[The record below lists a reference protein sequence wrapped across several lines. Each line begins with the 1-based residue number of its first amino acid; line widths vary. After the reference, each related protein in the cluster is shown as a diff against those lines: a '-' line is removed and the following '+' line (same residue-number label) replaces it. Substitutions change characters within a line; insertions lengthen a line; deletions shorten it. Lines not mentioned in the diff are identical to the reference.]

1 MEEDVGRTRLGRE
14 TRAHASAREAV
25 APRPKKARTRRQ
37 SPVPFQGSDYEAGG
51 SSVGGS
57 MPSQRPEG
65 EVDHAAEGA
74 DHGAE
79 GVDDE
84 NPPVDRDEDNED
96 PPVDEE
102 NVAED
107 EDGEDDGQAP
117 VVPEEGYGGGP
128 SDLSLLHEYHK
139 HRANQIWECTNS
151 EAPILKKVM
160 RSVANGKKVINLP
173 KLPRTRAYD
182 WFWKAIE
189 ATETNT
195 FHLPIGEVAITL
207 DDIQCLLHLPITGR
221 FLHHSR
227 MRKDEAMDLLK
238 RHLGVEEEI
247 ILLNFKTTKGCHI
260 KYNQLQAIYVQNK
273 DAALAAE
280 KENKPMEEIVFYRER
295 CIKAFLLYLVCCTI
309 FSNKSQNYCD
319 VVYLQY
325 FEDLAEVGNWNWGAA
340 ALVYLKAYMAK
351 SCKKLGKR
359 TGLMAG
365 YMSLLQGW
373 VISHMPRMSVWKLA
387 TNWKETLPYNAK
399 YEPGQGHR
407 DQAAYRE
414 HLDNMQMSDFVYT
427 PYTAHRQVRPLIDVC
442 WFSGWLRCGGDTSTH
457 LPERVLRQY
466 GYIQTIPRP
475 PAAAAPSGLAVDKI
489 GQVFMEE
496 MEERLIDQEMRG
508 AAVEN
513 PWDHQLGYIAW
524 YYKVSHPKM
533 LRLEAHSKP
542 PEPPH
547 LEVLVEQQASQGVRD
562 HFAIC
567 QNVRLELERAVSDGE
582 ALPGTP
588 IYDTVQRCLS
598 MVAPSVIY
606 SRRRRPPGAPQYPYR
621 RPPGRSATQFE
632 NMLVLNFDV
641 AIAAFV

>member
-14 TRAHASAREAV
+14 TRAYASAREAV
-25 APRPKKARTRRQ
+25 ARRPKRGRSRRQ

-51 SSVGGS
+51 SSAGGS
-57 MPSQRPEG
+57 MPSQAPEG
-65 EVDHAAEGA
+65 EVDRAV
-74 DHGAE
+74 E

-84 NPPVDRDEDNED
+84 NPPVDRDEDN
-96 PPVDEE
+96 
-102 NVAED
+102 D
-107 EDGEDDGQAP
+107 EDNDNDDDDDGQPP

-128 SDLSLLHEYHK
+128 SDLSLLHDYHK
-139 HRANQIWECTNS
+139 HRANQIWQATSC

-173 KLPRTRAYD
+173 KLTRTRQHD

-189 ATETNT
+189 VTGLEPLTRTSYSIIDHGLMTAFAERWYPETNT

-227 MRKDEAMDLLK
+227 MRKDEGMDLLK
-238 RHLGVEEEI
+238 RQLDIEEDI
-247 ILLNFKTTKGCHI
+247 ILHNFDKTKGCHI
-260 KYNQLQAIYVQNK
+260 KYNQLQAVYVQNK

-280 KENKPMEEIVFYRER
+280 EEGKPMEEIVVYRER
-295 CIKAFLLYLVCCTI
+295 CIKALLLYLVCCTI

-325 FEDLAEVGNWNWGAA
+325 FEDLTEVRHWNWGAA
-340 ALVYLKAYMAK
+340 ALVYLQAYMAK
-351 SCKKLGKR
+351 SCKKLSGKR
-359 TGLMAG
+359 IGLMAG

-387 TNWKETLPYNAK
+387 TNWNETLPYNAR

-427 PYTAHRQVRPLIDVC
+427 PYTAHRQVRPLIDEC

-457 LPERVLRQY
+457 LPERVLRQF
-466 GYIQTIPRP
+466 GYVQTIPRP
-475 PAAAAPSGLAVDKI
+475 PAAAAPSGLTVDKI
-489 GQVFMEE
+489 
-496 MEERLIDQEMRG
+496 DQ
-508 AAVEN
+508 
-513 PWDHQLGYIAW
+513 
-524 YYKVSHPKM
+524 M
-533 LRLEAHSKP
+533 LRLEAHSQP

-547 LEVLVEQQASQGVRD
+547 LEVLIEQQASQGVRD
-562 HFAIC
+562 HFSIC
-567 QNVRLELERAVSDGE
+567 QNVRLEFERAVRDGE

-588 IYDTVQRCLS
+588 IYDTVQRLLS
-598 MVAPSVIY
+598 MVALAVVY
-606 SRRRRPPGAPQYPYR
+606 SRRRRAPGAPQYPYR
-621 RPPGRSATQFE
+621 RPPGRSATQ
-632 NMLVLNFDV
+632 
-641 AIAAFV
+641 

>member
-14 TRAHASAREAV
+14 THAHASAREAV
-25 APRPKKARTRRQ
+25 APRAKRGRRRP
-37 SPVPFQGSDYEAGG
+37 SPVPFQGRSDNETGG
-51 SSVGGS
+51 SSTGGSQRRS
-57 MPSQRPEG
+57 MPSQDQAHG
-65 EVDHAAEGA
+65 SEVEHYVGDEANVAE
-74 DHGAE
+74 AE
-79 GVDDE
+79 VNVAE
-84 NPPVDRDEDNED
+84 
-96 PPVDEE
+96 DEE

-107 EDGEDDGQAP
+107 EDGDDDGQAP

-189 ATETNT
+189 ATGLEGLTRTSYSIIDHGLMTAFAERWHPETNT

-273 DAALAAE
+273 DVALAAE

-295 CIKAFLLYLVCCTI
+295 CIKA
-309 FSNKSQNYCD
+309 
-319 VVYLQY
+319 
-325 FEDLAEVGNWNWGAA
+325 
-340 ALVYLKAYMAK
+340 YMAK

-359 TGLMAG
+359 IGLMAG
-365 YMSLLQGW
+365 YMSLLQ
-373 VISHMPRMSVWKLA
+373 
-387 TNWKETLPYNAK
+387 
-399 YEPGQGHR
+399 
-407 DQAAYRE
+407 
-414 HLDNMQMSDFVYT
+414 MSDFVYT
-427 PYTAHRQVRPLIDVC
+427 PYTTHRQVRPLIDEC

-466 GYIQTIPRP
+466 GYVQTIPRP
-475 PAAAAPSGLAVDKI
+475 PAAAAPSGLTVDKI
-489 GQVFMEE
+489 DQVFMEE

-513 PWDHQLGYIAW
+513 PWDHQPGYIAW